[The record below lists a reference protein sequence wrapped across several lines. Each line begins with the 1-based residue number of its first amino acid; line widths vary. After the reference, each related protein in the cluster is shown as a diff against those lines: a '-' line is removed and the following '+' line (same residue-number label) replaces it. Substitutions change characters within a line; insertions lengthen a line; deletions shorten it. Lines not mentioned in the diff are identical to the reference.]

1 LELRYQTGPSSNGTA
16 NALADAARP
25 IAEHLF
31 PHAIMVLKF
40 TPDEEAEIELLL
52 WEYDRDGK
60 IAIENFFRRE
70 PELSLRMAGGIIPKR
85 IRRDLIA
92 FLKTLKRR

>member
-1 LELRYQTGPSSNGTA
+1 
-16 NALADAARP
+16 
-25 IAEHLF
+25 
-31 PHAIMVLKF
+31 MVLKF

>member
-1 LELRYQTGPSSNGTA
+1 
-16 NALADAARP
+16 
-25 IAEHLF
+25 
-31 PHAIMVLKF
+31 MVLKF

-70 PELSLRMAGGIIPKR
+70 PELSFRMAGGVIPKR